1 MRGKTLK
8 EQQRRSKR
16 GGGRKE
22 DAKHSKKAE
31 QSGRKRGEEGR
42 EVKYSVNA
50 LSLMVL
56 VPKSQEM
63 Q

>member
-8 EQQRRSKR
+8 EQQRRSKK
-16 GGGRKE
+16 GGGGE

-31 QSGRKRGEEGR
+31 VSGRKRGEEGR
-42 EVKYSVNA
+42 EVKCSVNA